1 MKLTNLQNVAKSAL
15 MVGGLA
21 AAGLVSNAGEAQAQF
36 IGAASQSRVSA
47 ATTSILTNGNVGS
60 TNSFAV
66 EIVNPSTNFAYASG
80 ASLTVTYGT
89 VAIGASAGEA
99 NSAITAGTLAAT
111 ATTYTASTV
120 EAATSRAI
128 DGAIAASQFGNVG
141 GIVRAYQNGTAVL
154 D

>member
-36 IGAASQSRVSA
+36 QGAASQSRVSA

-60 TNSFAV
+60 TNSFAI
-66 EIVNPSTNFAYASG
+66 EIVNPSTNYAFAAGAALAVSYA
-80 ASLTVTYGT
+80 T
-89 VAIGASAGEA
+89 VAIGTET
-99 NSAITAGTLAAT
+99 NSAIVNGSLTAVASTYSAA
-111 ATTYTASTV
+111 TV

-128 DGAIAASQFGNVG
+128 DGATLVSRFGDVS
-141 GIVRAYQNGTAVL
+141 GIVRAYQDGTAVL

>member
-36 IGAASQSRVSA
+36 QGAASQSRVSA
-47 ATTSILTNGNVGS
+47 AVTSILTNGNVGS
-60 TNSFAV
+60 TNSFAI
-66 EIVNPSTNFAYASG
+66 EIVNPSTTYAFGSG
-80 ASLTVTYGT
+80 AGLELTYATVQIGT
-89 VAIGASAGEA
+89 ET
-99 NSAITAGTLAAT
+99 NSAIVEGVLTASAS
-111 ATTYTASTV
+111 TYAASTV

-128 DGAIAASQFGNVG
+128 DDASGLSQFGDVG
-141 GIVRAYQNGTAVL
+141 GIIRAYQNGTAVL

>member
-36 IGAASQSRVSA
+36 QGAASQSRVSA
-47 ATTSILTNGNVGS
+47 AVTSILTNGNAAS
-60 TNSFAV
+60 TNSFAI
-66 EIVNPSTNFAYASG
+66 EIVNPSTTYAFQSG
-80 ASLTVTYGT
+80 AALAVTYATVGIGT
-89 VAIGASAGEA
+89 ET
-99 NSAITAGTLAAT
+99 NSAIVTGSLTAAASTYSAAT
-111 ATTYTASTV
+111 L

-128 DGAIAASQFGNVG
+128 DGATAESQFGDVG
-141 GIVRAYQNGTAVL
+141 GIVRAYQDGTAVL

>member
-89 VAIGASAGEA
+89 VGIGASGEV
-99 NSAITAGTLAAT
+99 NSAILGGSLTAVASTYSAA
-111 ATTYTASTV
+111 TV

-128 DGAIAASQFGNVG
+128 DGATAVSQFGNVG

>member
-36 IGAASQSRVSA
+36 QGAASQSRVSA

-60 TNSFAV
+60 TNSFAI
-66 EIVNPSTNFAYASG
+66 EIVNPSTTYAFATG
-80 ASLTVTYGT
+80 ASLTVSYATVSIGT
-89 VAIGASAGEA
+89 ET
-99 NSAITAGTLAAT
+99 NSAIVAGSLAAVAVT
-111 ATTYTASTV
+111 YAAATL

-128 DGAIAASQFGNVG
+128 DDASSLSQFGDVG
-141 GIVRAYQNGTAVL
+141 GIIRAYQAGTAVL